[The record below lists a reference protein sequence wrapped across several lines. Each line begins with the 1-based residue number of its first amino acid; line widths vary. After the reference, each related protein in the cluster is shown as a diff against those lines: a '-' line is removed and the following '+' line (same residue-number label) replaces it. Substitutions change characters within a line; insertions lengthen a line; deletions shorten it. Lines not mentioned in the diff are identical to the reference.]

1 MTTGRNWDHELDLVT
16 VQRGGRSKYA
26 PPFDEHDGFT
36 DDWWNRPMG
45 DEPKYRFIQVLSD
58 GVEVARVEL
67 DEKVYTAHYE
77 GAPNLGDT
85 ALEIQFIEVSDKYRR
100 QGIGAAVVH
109 RLAAL
114 YVDRRLVA
122 YSKAADRFW
131 PSLGWQRYDHAEGPR
146 FHRSLFI
153 QPA

>member
-1 MTTGRNWDHELDLVT
+1 MNLDLVA

-36 DDWWNRPMG
+36 DRWWNRPMG
-45 DEPKYRFIQVLSD
+45 DEPECRFIQVLND

-100 QGIGAAVVH
+100 EGIGAAVVH
-109 RLAAL
+109 RLAELHA
-114 YVDRRLVA
+114 DRRLVA
-122 YSKAADRFW
+122 YSEGADDFW
-131 PSLGWQRYDHAEGPR
+131 SKLGWRRYYHPGGPR
-146 FHRSLFI
+146 WRTLFI